1 MCCSCIHSREKDAN
15 SSPTSRCLITAR
27 KGCFRFFDEN
37 KPYIFFALLIFSV
50 FVIFSRNTEIF
61 LESLRYLQG
70 LNEGKQIALF
80 VALFVF
86 VSQPISWG
94 YIVLNVSAGFL
105 YGFIGGIIVVCVSS
119 SIGISTV
126 HFANRVCFKQ
136 CLSKVITKLP
146 QRVTPMMDLLKT
158 KHAFKLVLLSRL
170 TPLPFGLMNAFFA
183 VSEVS
188 NCNYIVASVLG
199 LLPTQAI
206 NAYIGTT
213 LRSIEEVTSSRHNKS
228 YYIILIFQI
237 AACFLVSSLVVR
249 LANQNLDSKLQQVT
263 TSGAN
268 NSGGGNNGG
277 ANVISNGGGGSKQ
290 AVVVKKKQ
298 CKQSPRVTDDED
310 DEDESDD
317 DEGDRET
324 KELLGGGGSS
334 GSRTSSSL
342 SCSHKSNLSSRP
354 NGVSNVVF
362 REDMV

>member
-1 MCCSCIHSREKDAN
+1 MCCNCYLRGDKDA
-15 SSPTSRCLITAR
+15 SSPASKCLAVTK
-27 KGCFRFFDEN
+27 KGVFRFFDEN

-50 FVIFSRNTEIF
+50 FVIFSRNTDVF
-61 LESLRYLQG
+61 LASLKFLQS
-70 LNEGKQIALF
+70 LNRASQLGLF
-80 VALFVF
+80 VLLFVF

-105 YGFIGGIIVVCVSS
+105 YGFMGGVLVVCLSS
-119 SIGISTV
+119 SIGISFV

-146 QRVTPMMDLLKT
+146 QRVTPMMELLRG

-183 VSEVS
+183 VSDVS
-188 NCNYIVASVLG
+188 NLDYIVASVLG

-213 LRSIEEVTSSRHNKS
+213 LKEIEEVTESKHNKS

-263 TSGAN
+263 TSNSN
-268 NSGGGNNGG
+268 NTGSTSICTQTRTSH
-277 ANVISNGGGGSKQ
+277 ATSEGGSISLSVLEK
-290 AVVVKKKQ
+290 VKH
-298 CKQSPRVTDDED
+298 VDDSSDVED
-310 DEDESDD
+310 FSD
-317 DEGDRET
+317 T
-324 KELLGGGGSS
+324 KELLP
-334 GSRTSSSL
+334 THSL
-342 SCSHKSNLSSRP
+342 SNHHIVASQRQ
-354 NGVSNVVF
+354 NGVVG
-362 REDMV
+362 MVKDELV